1 MGRGVAASRCRVKS
15 GWEWGVR
22 GTSKV
27 EAYFSDTEPLDNY
40 SYALYTSPPFSNLAD
55 RTGQRESYGFE
66 MY

>member
-1 MGRGVAASRCRVKS
+1 MFCSLALPSQK
-15 GWEWGVR
+15 WLGVR
-22 GTSKV
+22 CSRKLKV
-27 EAYFSDTEPLDNY
+27 ASFSDTEPLDNY